1 MPRSKTNHSKAKP
14 AATKAAV
21 KSPGSKKAAAPK
33 KAPPG
38 KVLSKQVLSK
48 QVPSKQVA
56 PKPAPKKA
64 VAKKAAASAKP
75 VLKKVPAA
83 SAKPKTGAGDKTEKR
98 NAKLRAIK
106 KAAAL
111 ATDGTDA
118 DSDDAKRNFG
128 LRGAAPWVARHAAKH
143 AEELRKRNAEPP
155 PPGSARATLR
165 TPKEAEEIK
174 SKISLLHQRVSRIN
188 ALRKKL
194 DKSFFE
200 IGDLLAIIQSEHLF
214 EAKGYAT
221 FEAFLDR
228 EIEVPRITSLKLVRI
243 VHTFD
248 REAAHDYPLERLIN
262 ALGALDGELST
273 PTPSQTNASGRTIA
287 GSSRGF
293 SAPTLPAKPPIRW
306 D

>member
-21 KSPGSKKAAAPK
+21 KSPGSKKAAAPE
-33 KAPPG
+33 KALPG
-38 KVLSKQVLSK
+38 KVVSRA
-48 QVPSKQVA
+48 VA
-56 PKPAPKKA
+56 PKPVASKPAPKKA
-64 VAKKAAASAKP
+64 VAKKTAASAKP

-83 SAKPKTGAGDKTEKR
+83 TAKPKTGAGDKTEKR